1 MHGKKDGKRDGKQ
14 NPRRKTSTPT
24 RLALRGGNGQRTTRT
39 TPKSPARNPATA
51 RSAMPRRGIR
61 ARDMSEAEW
70 RTRLDL
76 AACYRLIAHYE
87 MDDLFATHISARVP
101 GTEHFLLN
109 PLGVMFSQVTAS
121 SLVKVDL
128 AGTVIFPKGALINQA
143 GFVIHSA
150 VHGARPDVA
159 CVIHTHTVAGMAV
172 AAMKE
177 GLLPLC
183 QKAMRF
189 HGRLATHD
197 FEGKATNLDER
208 ARLVRDLGTENAM
221 ILRNHGLL
229 TCGPTIVQ
237 AFKRMFALEKSCK
250 TQLAALATGR
260 PLEMLSA
267 NLLEYTATQFDHDDV
282 PSATRPSGWESLLDM
297 LDRIDPSYR
306 D

>member
-1 MHGKKDGKRDGKQ
+1 MHGKTEMR
-14 NPRRKTSTPT
+14 PRRKPA
-24 RLALRGGNGQRTTRT
+24 ALKARGSKTTASRAASKGGART
-39 TPKSPARNPATA
+39 A
-51 RSAMPRRGIR
+51 RGIR
-61 ARDMSEAEW
+61 SPAMTAAEW
-70 RTRLDL
+70 QTRVDL

-101 GTEHFLLN
+101 GAEEHFLLN
-109 PLGVMFSQVTAS
+109 QRGMLFSQVTAS

-128 AGTVIFPKGALINQA
+128 AGKVIFPKGAIINEA
-143 GFVIHSA
+143 GYVIHSA
-150 VHGARPDVA
+150 VHGARRDVK

-172 AAMKE
+172 STMKE

-189 HGRLATHD
+189 HGRLAYHD

-208 ARLVRDLGTENAM
+208 TRLVRDLGTHNAM

-229 TCGPTIVQ
+229 TCGPTVVQ

-267 NLLEYTATQFDHDDV
+267 NLLEYTATQFDSDDV
-282 PSATRPSGWESLLDM
+282 PSATRPSGWEAFLEM

-306 D
+306 A